1 MKGLPRQVVWIAALA
16 LLCAAGAGG
25 CARAGSDAR
34 DARDRRLRRAL
45 EAKAAQ
51 DIDRAIALCEQ
62 ALARKPDLALAHREL
77 GLMLDNYRGD
87 YAGALY
93 HYRRYLELRPGSPQR
108 AAVEELIRHCRVSF
122 AAQVAE
128 SPAELKRDLQAR
140 DARIRQ
146 LELEVAAWREQAGP
160 AAAPPALTPAVPL
173 PPAKTE
179 PAAVPPPPAAAAV
192 RTHVV
197 QPGETLATISARYY
211 GTPAR
216 WQTLFDANRDTL
228 ANANN
233 LRVGARLTIPAE

>member
-16 LLCAAGAGG
+16 LLCATGLGG

-87 YAGALY
+87 YVGALY
-93 HYRRYLELRPGSPQR
+93 HYRRYLELRPGAPQR
-108 AAVEELIRHCRVSF
+108 AAIEELIRHCRVSF
-122 AAQVAE
+122 AAQMAE
-128 SPAELKRDLQAR
+128 SPEELKRDLQVR

-146 LELEVAAWREQAGP
+146 LELEVAAWRARGGTAAGSP
-160 AAAPPALTPAVPL
+160 AIAPAVP
-173 PPAKTE
+173 PPVKNE
-179 PAAVPPPPAAAAV
+179 PAAVPPAPAAPAV
-192 RTHVV
+192 RTHIV

-211 GTPAR
+211 GTPAK